1 MGQFKPMVK
10 MMTSEPSVELKLK
23 KGGAVKK
30 ADGGVMGLPS
40 SMPSTMPGAPARGG
54 LAPSMAPRK
63 PSMAAR
69 RKAMM
74 ASPAPV
80 SAMKKGGKAEGGETK
95 AEHKAEMK
103 KIGKVE
109 KELKSHE
116 AKPASKAHKG
126 YATGGVVMGQG
137 GFKKGGLA
145 SSGIIKSEK
154 GSTKMDTAQRKD
166 NVPAKTGAV
175 KLNKAAGYKDGG
187 AVKYVDGN
195 VVGTPPGKSNTK
207 TGAVKLA
214 NAGGYCKGGSA
225 KKYARGGAVVQDD
238 GKAEKMPQG
247 HKKPPTPVSI
257 TALSGTYKKG
267 GQVKK
272 MKAGGDPGDV
282 EDLSQGAYDRALTDT
297 PTGYG
302 FASKVHSAIDR
313 FFGKQ
318 DDTAKTAPK
327 GALTKTKESVTV
339 TPAKKRGGSVKC

>member
-10 MMTSEPSVELKLK
+10 MMTSEPTVELKLK

-40 SMPSTMPGAPARGG
+40 SMPSTMPSAPARGG
-54 LAPSMAPRK
+54 LAPAVAPRK

-80 SAMKKGGKAEGGETK
+80 SAMK
-95 AEHKAEMK
+95 
-103 KIGKVE
+103 
-109 KELKSHE
+109 
-116 AKPASKAHKG
+116 
-126 YATGGVVMGQG
+126 TGGVAMGQG
-137 GFKKGGLA
+137 GYKEGGLA
-145 SSGIIKSEK
+145 KSGIIKSEK
-154 GSTKMDTAQRKD
+154 GKTKMDTAQRKD
-166 NVPAKTGAV
+166 NAPAKTGDV

-187 AVKYVDGN
+187 AVNYVNGN
-195 VVGTPPGKSNTK
+195 VVGTPPGKTNTK
-207 TGAVKLA
+207 TGGVKDA
-214 NAGGYCKGGSA
+214 NGGGYCKGGSA

-247 HKKPPTPVSI
+247 HKKPPAPVSI

-267 GQVKK
+267 GRVKK
-272 MKAGGDPGDV
+272 MATGGDVGDI
-282 EDLSQGAYDRALTDT
+282 EDLSKGAYDRALSDT

-302 FASKVHSAIDR
+302 FAKKVHSAIDR

-318 DDTAKTAPK
+318 DTTAKTAPA

-339 TPAKKRGGSVKC
+339 APAKKRGGAVKKC